1 MSESKNV
8 SVLGA
13 GNLGAQIAYRA
24 AFYGHS
30 VTAFDIS
37 DDAIS
42 AANER
47 VKKIAGNY
55 VRDLDDV
62 SEDKAKAVVDKIAYT
77 TSLEEAARNADYI
90 IEAVPENLDIKKDTY
105 TKLADFLPEETI
117 LLTNTSTLLPSDFK
131 DATGRTDKFL
141 AYHFANNIHIANV
154 VEVMPTSDTDDSVV
168 EQVMEFAPTMGMRPI
183 RLHREHAKYIIN
195 SFYSTWVDQA
205 RDMWVL
211 GVADIETLD
220 EVASMLAGTKQL
232 APFLAQDNTG
242 LGAAYQITKNRAET
256 GDPLAIE
263 FSRRLKEE
271 FIDKGAHWQGIRPR
285 VLHLRR
291 KRQPH
296 GFVRRREEEVP
307 AGGSGVGRVSFGGP
321 LVSLFF
327 EVRPG
332 DFPLLGRRL
341 PARLYFRIPQAF
353 HR

>member
-1 MSESKNV
+1 MTNARKI

-24 AFYGHS
+24 AFYGHD
-30 VTAFDIS
+30 VTAYDIS

-42 AANER
+42 AAKER
-47 VKKIAGNY
+47 VSKVADNY

-62 SEDKAKAVVDKIAYT
+62 SEDKAQAALENLSYT
-77 TSLEEAARNADYI
+77 TSLEEAAQDADYI

-105 TKLADFLPEETI
+105 TKLAEFLPEKTV

-154 VEVMPTSDTDDSVV
+154 VEVMPTADTDEDVV
-168 EQVMEFAPTMGMRPI
+168 DEVVAFAETMGMQPL

-211 GVADIETLD
+211 GVTDIETLD
-220 EVASMLAGTKQL
+220 KVASMIAGSKQL

-242 LGAAYQITKNRAET
+242 LNVAYEITKNRAVT
-256 GDPLAIE
+256 GDPLAKE
-263 FSRRLKEE
+263 FNRRLKEE
-271 FIDKGAHWQGIRPR
+271 FIDKGNIGRESGE
-285 VLHLRR
+285 
-291 KRQPH
+291 
-296 GFVRRREEEVP
+296 GFYVYDKDGNP
-307 AGGSGVGRVSFGGP
+307 VGLSEAAKKDYPSV
-321 LVSLFF
+321 
-327 EVRPG
+327 
-332 DFPLLGRRL
+332 D
-341 PARLYFRIPQAF
+341 
-353 HR
+353 